1 MEENIKLKNDLLFEK
16 AIALAEDNDFD
27 EAIRC
32 CDEMISNDASDV
44 DAWEIKAICYFAKND
59 FVESLNCDEKVI
71 ELKPNDDLAK
81 ICKKNCLAVLENDEM
96 LEILKKLENLHKIGV
111 LTSDEYSAMRKLAF
125 NDFYKN
131 IHNH

>member
-1 MEENIKLKNDLLFEK
+1 MEENTKLKNDLLFEK
-16 AIALAEDNDFD
+16 AIALAEGNDFD
-27 EAIRC
+27 EAISC
-32 CDEMISNDASDV
+32 CDEMISNDASDI
-44 DAWEIKAICYFAKND
+44 D
-59 FVESLNCDEKVI
+59 VESLKCEEKVI
-71 ELKPNDDLAK
+71 ELNPNDDLAK

-111 LTSDEYSAMRKLAF
+111 LTSDEYLAMRKLAF